1 MIEPCDVVEC
11 LSHFNGI
18 VLSLACILTKHG
30 GKYLLKTPG
39 NGISKTL
46 NFKMSLVAL
55 ALKNLCLWCEFQ
67 SRLLQALQ
75 LKVNHTLGPASPV
88 GPVVPLA
95 PDVPWW

>member
-1 MIEPCDVVEC
+1 MEC
-11 LSHFNGI
+11 LKHFNGI
-18 VLSLACILTKHG
+18 VPSLACILTKQHGVHG

-67 SRLLQALQ
+67 NRLLQALQ
-75 LKVNHTLGPASPV
+75 LKVNHTVGPASPV
-88 GPVVPLA
+88 GPVAPLG
-95 PDVPWW
+95 PGVPWW